1 LSHPPGRV
9 SSPIFS
15 SERLLQRW
23 QASTR
28 SPCERFTR
36 FSKIIFD
43 S

>member
-1 LSHPPGRV
+1 LSDPSSRV

-15 SERLLQRW
+15 SEHLLQRW
-23 QASTR
+23 QTSTR

-43 S
+43 L